1 MDVWTENVKATT
13 EKAIIAFLDKIPANS
28 NITDREYAFVKVE
41 ISFKDAIIHAQ
52 IKFGGLNMWI
62 KHTHKES
69 LEDRVYGRTI
79 NDYTFSKLFHYED
92 QIKSLNID
100 SILNNMYEN
109 RCGRISS
116 GSLGT

>member
-41 ISFKDAIIHAQ
+41 IPFKDATIHAQ

-62 KHTHKES
+62 KHTHEES

-79 NDYTFSKLFHYED
+79 RDYTFSKLFHYED

-100 SILNNMYEN
+100 TILSNMYEN
-109 RCGRISS
+109 RCGRISA